1 MYIAVIGTIKNVENI
16 NASKRQNAQ
25 EVLNSSLR
33 YINKKYKKQ
42 LVSQLTVTIGDQF
55 QGLLKSGNNLFEI
68 LDTISLTMKTVG
80 IELYFGIGLGTIIT
94 TINPK
99 LSIGADG
106 PAYWNARAAAEHI
119 KAQDDYGMNTIAFNY
134 AKHPDEALINE
145 TIALGEYMK
154 FKWTQSQL
162 DLLAGVIEM
171 GAYDDAFR
179 QVDLADTMQ
188 LQPKALHKRVS
199 ISGIKMYL
207 RSRIEIERK
216 ITALINEAR

>member
-1 MYIAVIGTIKNVENI
+1 MYVAVIGNIKNVKNV
-16 NASKRQNAQ
+16 NQSKRQTVQ
-25 EVLNSSLR
+25 ELLNSSLR
-33 YINKKYKKQ
+33 YINKKYQKQ
-42 LVSQLTVTIGDQF
+42 IISQFMMTIGDQF
-55 QGLLKSGNNLFEI
+55 QGLIKSGNNLFEI

-106 PAYWNARAAAEHI
+106 PAYWNARAAIEQVQ
-119 KAQDDYGMNTIAFNY
+119 AQDDYGMTTISFNY
-134 AKHPDEALINE
+134 DKHPDEALINE

-171 GAYDDAFR
+171 GAYHDAFR
-179 QVDLADTMQ
+179 QVDLAKMMQ

-199 ISGIKMYL
+199 MSGIKMYL

-216 ITALINEAR
+216 ITALMNKAF